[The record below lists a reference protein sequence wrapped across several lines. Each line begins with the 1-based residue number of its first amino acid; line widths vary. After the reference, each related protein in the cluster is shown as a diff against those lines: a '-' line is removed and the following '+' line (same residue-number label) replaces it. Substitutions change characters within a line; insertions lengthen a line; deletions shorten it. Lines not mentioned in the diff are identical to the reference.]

1 MATKLIIFS
10 ELSKSF
16 GKKSTVKWYFREFPI
31 PSREFPCKNTQNP
44 FGYMK
49 FWSIFAAS
57 KMINVEFK
65 K

>member
-44 FGYMK
+44 FDHMK
-49 FWSIFAAS
+49 F
-57 KMINVEFK
+57 
-65 K
+65 